1 MSRRKIEKHPN
12 FEPSI
17 YEFDVIDIEY
27 SSEMRD
33 KRLSRRLIVKCKERK
48 TGTIMCEVLRGT
60 EFDQIL
66 AILVDVATG
75 YFRCRKLSERELTE
89 SVSGMMQFLPDI
101 SALIDNVRIYQY
113 ASFGFFLEESQEDS
127 LAQKAGH
134 HEFMMRDTITA
145 YILKDEVSIY
155 TAKRL
160 SKFKEYILTNF
171 DIYFSTEMIGKLYDI
186 YIELL
191 KDGKAFVGGDFI
203 N

>member
-1 MSRRKIEKHPN
+1 
-12 FEPSI
+12 
-17 YEFDVIDIEY
+17 
-27 SSEMRD
+27 
-33 KRLSRRLIVKCKERK
+33 
-48 TGTIMCEVLRGT
+48 MCEVLRGT

-66 AILVDVATG
+66 AILVDVTTG

-89 SVSGMMQFLPDI
+89 SVSDMMQFLPDI

-113 ASFGFFLEESQEDS
+113 ASFGFFLNESMEDS
-127 LAQKAGH
+127 LVQEVDH
-134 HEFMMRDTITA
+134 YEFMMRDTITA

-160 SKFKEYILTNF
+160 SKFKEYILANF

-203 N
+203 D